1 MLRDL
6 VKSTKGQTLVEY
18 AILIVGIAIIVGLA
32 VVILGPMIGDLF
44 GETLDHPDE
53 GEILLS

>member
-44 GETLDHPDE
+44 GETLDHPSDSS
-53 GEILLS
+53 IQLS